1 MKENSYLELRYRLME
16 DNKWTLRNDS
26 LYIVYNMICL
36 VFLTI
41 QYILKEYNK
50 EWVITLQ
57 SWK

>member
-1 MKENSYLELRYRLME
+1 MKENSNLELRYRLME